1 VLSQYSWEKDPAF
14 KEKLKETAFQKLPY
28 YLDKFEAQVKKN
40 GGYFVGG
47 KVINLDYALSYLI
60 LLPLSS

>member
-1 VLSQYSWEKDPAF
+1 VLSQYYWEKDPAF

-47 KVINLDYALSYLI
+47 KVINLDYVS
-60 LLPLSS
+60 